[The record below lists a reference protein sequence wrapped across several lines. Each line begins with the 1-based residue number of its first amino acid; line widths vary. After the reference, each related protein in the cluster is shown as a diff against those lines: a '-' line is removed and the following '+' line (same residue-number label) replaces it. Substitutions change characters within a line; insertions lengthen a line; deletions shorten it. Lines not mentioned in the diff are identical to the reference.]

1 MVIYSNTKFFT
12 VEILKKDLNFVETFE
27 RFGMLAAA
35 CAQQFA
41 FTT

>member
-1 MVIYSNTKFFT
+1 VALVIYSNTKFFT
-12 VEILKKDLNFVETFE
+12 VGNLKKDLNFVGTFD
-27 RFGMLAAA
+27 MLAVA